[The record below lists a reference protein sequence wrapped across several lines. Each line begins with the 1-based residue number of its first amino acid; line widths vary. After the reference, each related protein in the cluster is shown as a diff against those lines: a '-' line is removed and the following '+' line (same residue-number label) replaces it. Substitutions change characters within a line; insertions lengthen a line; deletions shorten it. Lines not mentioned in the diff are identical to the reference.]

1 MEKIYIHNSMFGVN
15 VTVYIGGN
23 LTDFYNKIN
32 EVAERIQK
40 ELFSYYADRINIDLY
55 EYGTNGKIELEFVH
69 YVYNGDDDCN
79 DITITDEVTTPEGLE
94 NFINK
99 IKEEREAAK
108 KEREQKIKDT
118 LDEEERKQ
126 EEVDRKKYE
135 ELKKKFG
142 DK

>member
-1 MEKIYIHNSMFGVN
+1 MNKMNQEFRKQFK
-15 VTVYIGGN
+15 
-23 LTDFYNKIN
+23 DFYNKIN

-69 YVYNGDDDCN
+69 YVYNGDDDDRN
-79 DITITDEVTTPEGLE
+79 DITITEEVTTPEGLE

-126 EEVDRKKYE
+126 EKVDRKKYE